1 MTDISLQFEPPF
13 ARIIL
18 NRPERRNAITR
29 AMWRALPAIRSAVEA
44 RGDVLVVLVGGAGG
58 HFSAGADI
66 AEFDDVYRDAAAA
79 RDYTNAVQD
88 GLKSLIELDR
98 PTIAV
103 IEGNAIGGG
112 LGVALACD
120 LRFCAAD
127 AYLAVTPAKLG
138 LIYGFAETRRL
149 VELIGPSRAK
159 DLLFTGRRI
168 ETDEALAI
176 GLIDR
181 RIETAIM
188 DTAVGYARGLAE
200 LSQMSIR
207 AAKRAVDCISAGL
220 AAEGPAFRALVESAA
235 LGPDFE
241 EGRAAFTEKR
251 TPRFAFRGPTAP
263 LPPA

>member
-1 MTDISLQFEPPF
+1 MTDILLQFEPPF
-13 ARIIL
+13 ARVVL

-29 AMWRALPAIRSAVEA
+29 AMWRALPAIRTAVEA
-44 RGDVLVVLVGGAGG
+44 RPDVLAVLVEGAGR

-66 AEFDDVYRDAAAA
+66 AEFDDVYRDAAAT

-88 GLKSLIELDR
+88 GLKALIELDR

-112 LGVALACD
+112 LAVALACD

-127 AYLAVTPAKLG
+127 AYLAATPAKLG

-159 DLLFTGRRI
+159 DLLFTARRI
-168 ETDEALAI
+168 ETEEALAI

-181 RIETAIM
+181 RIETAIL
-188 DTAVGYARGLAE
+188 DTAIGYARGLAA

-207 AAKRAVDCISAGL
+207 GGKRAVDGIAAGMAVETL
-220 AAEGPAFRALVESAA
+220 AFRALVESAA
-235 LGPDFE
+235 LRPDFD

-251 TPRFAFRGPTAP
+251 TAEFSYRGSTAP
-263 LPPA
+263 LPRA